1 MSETVIDKLILLYET
16 QGADKVNKEL
26 EATEK
31 NADEAAQAYV
41 ELSETSLDLQKSIR
55 DLSKEME
62 SATGKE
68 NVANNKS
75 LISLKKKL
83 NATKA
88 DEAIAKKSAQV
99 AKSQFTIAAKKQ
111 KEADRAAKV
120 LTDKNQKLAGSF
132 AAVAS
137 KAVTVA
143 APLAVFKKLLDTT
156 LEFGREGQQLRLLG
170 AFAGSDP
177 QRIQLWGN
185 ALKSYGGDAVSAS
198 AMIGN
203 LNQELQ
209 ELRMTG
215 TSRLWEA
222 ARRYGMDFSGSG
234 AQGLATADELLEK
247 IAKRMET
254 LNTQQQL
261 DFGRQLGLDA
271 STIML
276 LQEGAS
282 GLDSALASAERR
294 TVFSDEDI
302 ENSRRFKE
310 EMVELTAS
318 LEKLKAVYGRFYM
331 PLVTD
336 WVSGAASEIDKLK
349 EGDLKNSSLK
359 DFLMMMIPASKLIE
373 KAGDALKSTSTPLS
387 STNYGQPASG
397 GGSGGGITIQGMTI
411 NTAATDAK
419 GIADDIGVNL
429 EKRLQSVVNQNYSG
443 ALA

>member
-1 MSETVIDKLILLYET
+1 
-16 QGADKVNKEL
+16 
-26 EATEK
+26 
-31 NADEAAQAYV
+31 
-41 ELSETSLDLQKSIR
+41 
-55 DLSKEME
+55 
-62 SATGKE
+62 
-68 NVANNKS
+68 
-75 LISLKKKL
+75 
-83 NATKA
+83 
-88 DEAIAKKSAQV
+88 
-99 AKSQFTIAAKKQ
+99 
-111 KEADRAAKV
+111 
-120 LTDKNQKLAGSF
+120 
-132 AAVAS
+132 
-137 KAVTVA
+137 
-143 APLAVFKKLLDTT
+143 
-156 LEFGREGQQLRLLG
+156 
-170 AFAGSDP
+170 
-177 QRIQLWGN
+177 
-185 ALKSYGGDAVSAS
+185 
-198 AMIGN
+198 
-203 LNQELQ
+203 
-209 ELRMTG
+209 
-215 TSRLWEA
+215 
-222 ARRYGMDFSGSG
+222 
-234 AQGLATADELLEK
+234 
-247 IAKRMET
+247 
-254 LNTQQQL
+254 
-261 DFGRQLGLDA
+261 
-271 STIML
+271 ML